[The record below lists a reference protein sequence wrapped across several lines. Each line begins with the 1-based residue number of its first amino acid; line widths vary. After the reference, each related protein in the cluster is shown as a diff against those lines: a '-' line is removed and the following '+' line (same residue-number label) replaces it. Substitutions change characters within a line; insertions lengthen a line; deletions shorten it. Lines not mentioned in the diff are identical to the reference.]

1 MIVNEYKI
9 KISQYNSN
17 IVARLSFLDEQGR
30 EEESALYSLDELTNI
45 IQLWKVGHI
54 VGLFANGTVL
64 ASDAVLRIE

>member
-9 KISQYNSN
+9 KLSQYNSN
-17 IVARLSFLDEQGR
+17 IVGRLSFLDEQGR

-54 VGLFANGTVL
+54 VGSFAIGTDL
-64 ASDAVLRIE
+64 AVDAVLRIE